1 MYMYMYIYMYTC
13 THHYLQYMYIPSLL
27 FLPIIFLSPTPST
40 FPLPP
45 APPSILPLSS
55 LPPSIPLFF
64 PPSALPL
71 FLTHPGGAGLWLQDA
86 DWTGC
91 GGGHS
96 LPPPTGTAPS
106 GHQAQERLGKWRMR
120 VISDLCRQFVKGEG
134 LRLGLR

>member
-1 MYMYMYIYMYTC
+1 MYMYTC

-27 FLPIIFLSPTPST
+27 FLPIIFLPP
-40 FPLPP
+40 PLYPPFLSPP

-64 PPSALPL
+64 PL

-134 LRLGLR
+134 LMLGLR